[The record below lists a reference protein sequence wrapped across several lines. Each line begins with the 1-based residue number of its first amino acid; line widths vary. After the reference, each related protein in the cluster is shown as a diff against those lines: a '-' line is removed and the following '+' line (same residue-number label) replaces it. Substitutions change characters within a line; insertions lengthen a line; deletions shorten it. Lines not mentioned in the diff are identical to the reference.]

1 MTVENRNWKTMVP
14 RKLEAEQCR
23 AIAERFVNH
32 PVYRII
38 HLFCKPF
45 EADFPTLQLKVE
57 DIFQIVCSLLDDVMN
72 DARTFYE
79 LRTPNL
85 MEEIRNDLKDWQS
98 NIPEEE
104 LLEATG
110 VILEIFAAFLL
121 KSGGYLFGQ
130 ISNDSLGAI
139 SNRYP
144 NFILKVENPITKKMF
159 DHKLRTGNF
168 GICDYATQG
177 KVYEEIQCAL
187 KSLDYMAPLAVQLPE
202 ELKSMR
208 AMKAWSI
215 ARTNGWVDENYQPTL
230 RTNYEIGLLAETM
243 ARYIGFKNQWA
254 VFGKFWNIARV
265 TLRSAYN
272 KALDGRQY
280 YNLYEKLE
288 KEFPVK

>member
-1 MTVENRNWKTMVP
+1 MVP
-14 RKLEAEQCR
+14 RKLESEQRR
-23 AIAERFVNH
+23 AIVERFAKH
-32 PVYRII
+32 PVYQII
-38 HLFCKPF
+38 NLCCKPF
-45 EADFPTLQLKVE
+45 EAEFPALQLKVE

-110 VILEIFAAFLL
+110 VILEMFAAFLL
-121 KSGGYLFGQ
+121 KSGSHLFSQ
-130 ISNDSLGAI
+130 ISINSLGAI

-144 NFILKVENPITKKMF
+144 DFILKVENPITKKMF
-159 DHKLRTGNF
+159 DHKIRSGKF
-168 GICDYATQG
+168 GICDFTTQG
-177 KVYEEIQCAL
+177 KVYEEIQCVL
-187 KSLDYMAPLAVQLPE
+187 SSLDKKAPLAVVFPE

-208 AMKAWSI
+208 AMMAWNI

-230 RTNYEIGLLAETM
+230 CTNYEIGLLAETM
-243 ARYIGFKNQWA
+243 ARYIGLKKQWA
-254 VFGKFWNIARV
+254 VFGKFWNIDRG

-280 YNLYEKLE
+280 YDLYEKLN
-288 KEFPVK
+288 KQFADK